1 MKKGY
6 EIIIVSRNK
15 VINRFIPSWLM
26 KLFIVL
32 GIIILIVIGTAF
44 YTHYRYIKTEHRL
57 HALIDE
63 NMRLKKENEK
73 VVELEKKLEELSKF
87 RKKVENMLGVQSAP
101 PPFDIEK
108 LASEV
113 NSKPAKK
120 REKVNKTTVR
130 ASNPVEEEILKAEKA
145 NIYTPYGMPVKGY
158 ISRGFTASHRG
169 VDIAAQTG
177 TPIISPANGIVVKVT
192 YNKRFGNLVVISHGD
207 IYKTVYGHLSKVL
220 VKPGDVVKK
229 GDLIGFVGNTG
240 LSTGPHLHYE
250 IWKNGK
256 PVNPINYLS
265 G

>member
-6 EIIIVSRNK
+6 EIIIVSKNK

-26 KLFIVL
+26 KLFIVT
-32 GIIILIVIGTAF
+32 GIVILIIVGAAF
-44 YTHYRYIKTEHRL
+44 YTHYRYVKTERRL
-57 HALIDE
+57 HALINE
-63 NMRLKKENEK
+63 NKRLREENEK
-73 VVELEKKLEELSKF
+73 VVVLEKKLEELSQF
-87 RKKVENMLGVQSAP
+87 RKKVENMLGVHNAP

-108 LASEV
+108 LASKI
-113 NSKPAKK
+113 NSKPSKK
-120 REKVNKTTVR
+120 AQKANTVDVK
-130 ASNPVEEEILKAEKA
+130 ATNPVEQEIIKAEKA
-145 NIYTPYGMPVKGY
+145 NVYTPYGMPVKGY
-158 ISRGFTASHRG
+158 ITRGFTASHRG

-192 YNKRFGNLVVISHGD
+192 YSKRFGNMVVISHGD

-220 VKPGDVVKK
+220 VKPGDIVKK
-229 GDLIGFVGNTG
+229 GDLIGLVGNTG